1 MPPKELQDKFGS
13 YVEEIDKL
21 KFEANDR
28 KKKAEIEKENLIDKY
43 FR

>member
-1 MPPKELQDKFGS
+1 MPPKELQDEFAS

-28 KKKAEIEKENLIDKY
+28 KNKAEIEKENLIEKY